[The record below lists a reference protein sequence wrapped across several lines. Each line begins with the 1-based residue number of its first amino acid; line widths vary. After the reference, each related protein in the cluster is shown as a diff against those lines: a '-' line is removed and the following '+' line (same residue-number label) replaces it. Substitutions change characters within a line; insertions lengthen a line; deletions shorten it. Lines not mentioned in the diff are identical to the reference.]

1 MHIELTENEKNGL
14 AKDCGYS
21 EERRVDRI
29 RSGVKKKYR
38 LEDEV
43 AILRKMNKRLFDL
56 VIELHGKEISDE
68 VIAEFKNYFADVE
81 AVISEVDAT

>member
-1 MHIELTENEKNGL
+1 MITEKEKNKL
-14 AKDCGYS
+14 ADLNGWSAK
-21 EERRVDRI
+21 RRVDRI
-29 RSGVKKKYR
+29 RAGVKKKYR

-68 VIAEFKNYFADVE
+68 VIAEFKEYFADVE

>member
-1 MHIELTENEKNGL
+1 MHIELTENEKNEL

-29 RSGVKKKYR
+29 RAGVKKKYR

>member
-1 MHIELTENEKNGL
+1 MTEKDKKKLADLNGF
-14 AKDCGYS
+14 S
-21 EERRVDRI
+21 EEFRVERI
-29 RSGVKKKYR
+29 RKGVKEKYR

-56 VIELHGKEISDE
+56 VIELHGKDISDE
-68 VIAEFKNYFADVE
+68 VIAKFKNYFADVE